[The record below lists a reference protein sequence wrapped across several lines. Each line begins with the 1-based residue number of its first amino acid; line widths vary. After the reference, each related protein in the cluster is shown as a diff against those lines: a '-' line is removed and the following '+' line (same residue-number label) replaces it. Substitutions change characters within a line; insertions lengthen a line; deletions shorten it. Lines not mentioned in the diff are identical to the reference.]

1 MFEEQAPI
9 KLFIKTT
16 KQVIKELEE
25 IQEVDLSKFKD
36 SVEDAF
42 DNYNVDGVEELV
54 GFDNWNELKDGSH
67 ELTIKIDHE
76 DAYEFTIHT
85 TVKDSKAT
93 VTNVL

>member
-16 KQVIKELEE
+16 KQVIKELEA
-25 IQEVDLSKFKD
+25 IQDLDVLKFKD
-36 SVEDAF
+36 SVENAF
-42 DNYNVDGVEELV
+42 DNYNVDGIEELA